1 MFYYLQR
8 GGRGGEGVG
17 VGTSCHGLHNRNSKV
32 LIHLCRKLTQA
43 KKQALLWIRIRDC
56 GHRGIDQ
63 AEPGRNEK

>member
-17 VGTSCHGLHNRNSKV
+17 TSYHGLHNTNSKV

-43 KKQALLWIRIRDC
+43 NKQALLWIRIRDC
-56 GHRGIDQ
+56 GHRGIGQ
-63 AEPGRNEK
+63 AEPRRNEK